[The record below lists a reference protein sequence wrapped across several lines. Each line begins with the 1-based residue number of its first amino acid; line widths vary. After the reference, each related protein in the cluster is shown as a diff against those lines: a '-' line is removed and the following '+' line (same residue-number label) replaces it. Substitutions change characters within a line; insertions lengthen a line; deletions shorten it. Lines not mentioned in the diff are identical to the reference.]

1 MCRSLRKQT
10 RTCPD
15 SRVSSVTASFCLLKF
30 FVGCLCCVSVTTC
43 ACQACWCLSSCI
55 VLTWWSSPCAC
66 VCVGKE
72 GGGKK
77 ASSLSKL
84 VFLVYPSTLVM
95 SLTVFLFYMSCWW
108 YCASVTLS
116 SMAVSCQCQSV
127 WDYMVSVWQPD
138 VVWCDCVQQWMTMSP
153 LRNQCAVF
161 ERGMRKEKKHQRW
174 EKKDN
179 ATGGRVLQFIV

>member
-1 MCRSLRKQT
+1 MLVKHVGVCHLVL
-10 RTCPD
+10 CWLD
-15 SRVSSVTASFCLLKF
+15 DRVLVR
-30 FVGCLCCVSVTTC
+30 
-43 ACQACWCLSSCI
+43 
-55 VLTWWSSPCAC
+55 AC
-66 VCVGKE
+66 VWGRR

-127 WDYMVSVWQPD
+127 WDYTVSVWQPD